1 MIEIHPLAPA
11 SGKRPSRVLA
21 VDEVC
26 RHWDLGEWRDLQRA
40 LEGKANV
47 SHFVTTDKG
56 GFVVRISNGR
66 KTEASMAWEVAF
78 LDDLCARGFPSP
90 RVVPTRS
97 GSAWA
102 WVDGSL
108 CFITERIPGESM
120 DPEHPVHRRES
131 MVALAWFHEE
141 AAQVPAA
148 AQPSSRSRVPI
159 LESGP
164 AVLGELQQVV
174 AEFVGLADL
183 DRFRRVREAFEP
195 AYAATTAGLA
205 AAQLPEIVTHGSF
218 GPTAVLFD
226 DDRLT
231 GVLDFERAAWELR
244 TLDLGYT
251 MRGLARNRQVEGAWD
266 LRGLSDLAAAYG
278 SRQPLTPVEVDCF
291 PAVLRAQ
298 RLIRVANKAANLMR
312 KHAGTPQEEKDGL
325 KLVQLLELEAVR
337 VGWITAHETELIEAV
352 AAGAG

>member
-1 MIEIHPLAPA
+1 M
-11 SGKRPSRVLA
+11 
-21 VDEVC
+21 
-26 RHWDLGEWRDLQRA
+26 
-40 LEGKANV
+40 EGKANV

-66 KTEASMAWEVAF
+66 KTVGSMEWEVAL
-78 LDDLCARGFPSP
+78 LDHLCSRGFPSP

-108 CFITERIPGESM
+108 CFITERIPGASM

-141 AAQVPAA
+141 AAELPAA

-159 LESGP
+159 LDTGP
-164 AVLGELQQVV
+164 AVLEELQPLL
-174 AEFVGLADL
+174 EGLVGLADL

-195 AYAATTAGLA
+195 AFAATIAALD

-251 MRGLARNRQVEGAWD
+251 MRGLARDRQVEGAWD
-266 LRGLSDLAAAYG
+266 FPALSALAAAYG
-278 SRQPLTPVEVDCF
+278 SRRPLSTVEVDCF

-298 RLIRVANKAANLMR
+298 RLIRVANKASNLMR
-312 KHAGTPQEEKDGL
+312 KHTGIAQEEKDGL

-337 VGWITAHETELIEAV
+337 VGWVTAHETELIEAV
-352 AAGAG
+352 AAGA